1 MTCLSLFW
9 LVLSCPIYY
18 IISYIT
24 WLHPR
29 HLLIPNGFPNLH
41 RGRVQA
47 QQLSEQSGLST
58 LHGWWW
64 GAPIWW
70 IQWGYDGD
78 VTGMGYNGI
87 LWDVVE
93 WNIMAYAGMY
103 INFLGHKNI
112 MRIMRYNLWYIMDYT
127 HSAHRSKEQTF
138 LEGQSRRWPTNGP
151 CTRNGGRQEWNG
163 SYM

>member
-1 MTCLSLFW
+1 MSYILYHIISYHIIL
-9 LVLSCPIYY
+9 YY
-18 IISYIT
+18 IILYIT
-24 WLHPR
+24 WLHPM

-64 GAPIWW
+64 GAPNWR

-112 MRIMRYNLWYIMDYT
+112 MRIMWYNLWYNGLYSFCTSEQGTNLLRRAVKTLT
-127 HSAHRSKEQTF
+127 HK
-138 LEGQSRRWPTNGP
+138 WPMHKKWRPAGMK
-151 CTRNGGRQEWNG
+151 W
-163 SYM
+163 